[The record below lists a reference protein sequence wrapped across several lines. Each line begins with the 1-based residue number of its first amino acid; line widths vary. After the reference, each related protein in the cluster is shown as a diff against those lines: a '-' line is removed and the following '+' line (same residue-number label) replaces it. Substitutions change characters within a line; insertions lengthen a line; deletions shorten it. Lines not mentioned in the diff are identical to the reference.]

1 MSEFWLRA
9 LGFDLSRIPR
19 GAQTEFVWT
28 HAPASWSVFVLL
40 ALVAGLVYLVY
51 SLYRREMKTCRP
63 GVKAFLAVVRIAV
76 LLVLVVVFMGP
87 ALAISLRRT
96 VEPYV
101 VLLLDESLSM
111 GIQDH
116 YDAETS
122 AKVAG
127 AVGLSEETLR
137 ERAPSRAELVDAL
150 LGKDEGK
157 FLKELRKRGR
167 VRVMTFSDSLKVRE
181 ALGLASEPVAETPEA
196 AALARGE
203 PVPPLVPSG
212 ASTDLA
218 RAVRESLASLAGSPV
233 AGIVMVTDGQNTGG
247 SDPLAAAELA
257 AHQRVPLLPVGVG
270 DPRNPQNLRVA
281 DVWAPETAFAGDP
294 FQLQARL
301 HAEGMGAA
309 AVTAEFVERKAAGT
323 EEAPAQE
330 TVLERKQVTFQGEPS
345 APLGAGPAQAN
356 VSFRHTPKVPGQFIY
371 TVRVAPEPNE
381 LLKGDNERSI
391 TVRVVS
397 EQARVLLIAGSPTWD
412 FHPLRTLLI
421 RDKTINVSCWL
432 QSIDPDMQQ
441 DGDTVI
447 EKLPDKPE
455 ELFKYDVLLFL
466 DPDPLEF
473 NEAWMEALRKF
484 VGDHAGGLLWQAGPK
499 YTVRFLTAHRTREVR
514 TLLPVRLGDFTEAD
528 LRLLSE
534 THTRPWPAR
543 VTAAGTDHP
552 LLVFDKDPQVNAQ
565 IWEAMPGIYWSFP
578 SHGVKPGT
586 TTLLEHGDP
595 RLRVKEEWRPLLV
608 ASQYG
613 AGRCLYLGFNSTWR
627 WRKLGERYFDQF
639 WVQAVRYLVE
649 GRLMGGKRRGRIET
663 DRDLFTTGSRVPV
676 AATLYTPAFEPLAL
690 PTVPLLVRGQ
700 PGTPPLEAELRLVP
714 NRPGHY
720 EGAFV
725 VSQLGINEIEIALR
739 DDPSGKPVLVT
750 KQITVE
756 TPRVEFADPR
766 LNRALLA
773 DMAERSKGRYF
784 GMDEADQVAS
794 AIPDRRETIIVR
806 EKPQNLWDTTRLLG
820 LLALLLTIEWAV
832 RKYNRLM

>member
-1 MSEFWLRA
+1 MSEFWLRV
-9 LGFDLSRIPR
+9 LGFDLGRIPK

-28 HAPASWSVFVLL
+28 HAPTSWGVFVLL
-40 ALVAGLVYLVY
+40 GLVAALAYLVY
-51 SLYRREMKTCRP
+51 SLYRREMRTCRP
-63 GVKAFLAVVRIAV
+63 AVKAFLAVVRVAV

-111 GIQDH
+111 SIQDH
-116 YDAETS
+116 YDAETA
-122 AKVAG
+122 AKVAS
-127 AVGLSEETLR
+127 AVGLSTETVQ
-137 ERAPSRAELVDAL
+137 ENPPTRAGLVDAL
-150 LGKDEGK
+150 LRKDEGK
-157 FLKELRKRGR
+157 FLKDLRKRGR

-181 ALGLASEPVAETPEA
+181 ALGLASEPASETPEA

-212 ASTDLA
+212 TSTDLA
-218 RAVRESLASLAGSPV
+218 RAVRESLASLAGNPV
-233 AGIVMVTDGQNTGG
+233 AGIVMIGDGQHTGG
-247 SDPLAAAELA
+247 GDPLAAADLA
-257 AHQRVPLLPVGVG
+257 AQQRVPLFPIGIG
-270 DPRNPQNLRVA
+270 DPRNPQNLRVV

-301 HAEGMGAA
+301 SAEGLGAA
-309 AVTAEFVERKAAGT
+309 AVTAELVERKTAGT

-330 TVLERKQVTFQGEPS
+330 SVLERKQVTFQGEP
-345 APLGAGPAQAN
+345 GQAT
-356 VSFRHTPKVPGQFIY
+356 VAFRHTPKVPGQFIY
-371 TVRVAPEPNE
+371 TVRVAPQPNE
-381 LLKGDNERSI
+381 LLKSDNERSI

-412 FHPLRTLLI
+412 FQPLRTLLI

-432 QSIDPDMQQ
+432 QSIDPDMRQ

-447 EKLPDKPE
+447 EKLPDKAE
-455 ELFKYDVLLFL
+455 ELFKYDVVIFL
-466 DPDPLEF
+466 DPDPMEF
-473 NEAWMEALRKF
+473 SEAWMEALKKF

-499 YTVRFLTAHRTREVR
+499 YTVRFLTGHRTREVR

-534 THTRPWPAR
+534 THTRPWPPR
-543 VTAAGTDHP
+543 ITAAGSDHP
-552 LLVFDKDPQVNAQ
+552 ILTLDKDPQVNAR
-565 IWEAMPGIYWSFP
+565 IWEAMPGVYWSFP
-578 SHGVKPGT
+578 TSGVKPGT
-586 TTLLEHGDP
+586 ATLMEHSDP
-595 RLRVKEEWRPLLV
+595 RLRSKEEWRPLLV

-627 WRKLGERYFDQF
+627 WRKLGERHFDQF

-663 DRDLFTTGSRVPV
+663 DRDLFAAGARVPV

-690 PTVPLLVRGQ
+690 PTVPLTVRGQ
-700 PGTPPLEAELRLVP
+700 PGTQPINGELRAVP

-720 EGAFV
+720 EGAFIA
-725 VSQLGINEIEIALR
+725 SQLGILELEVALR

-773 DMAERSKGRYF
+773 DMAERSKGCYF
-784 GMDEADQVAS
+784 AIEEAGQVAA
-794 AIPDRRETIIVR
+794 AIPDRHETIIVR

-820 LLALLLTIEWAV
+820 LLAVLLTIEWAV

>member
-1 MSEFWLRA
+1 MNEFWLRV
-9 LGFDLSRIPR
+9 LGFDLSRIPK
-19 GAQTEFVWT
+19 GADTEFVWT
-28 HAPASWSVFVLL
+28 HAPTSWGVFVLL
-40 ALVAGLVYLVY
+40 GLVAGLAYLAY
-51 SLYRREMKTCRP
+51 TLYRREMSTCRP
-63 GVKAFLAVVRIAV
+63 GIKAFLAVVRIAV
-76 LLVLVVVFMGP
+76 LVVLVVVFMGP

-111 GIQDH
+111 SIQDH
-116 YDAETS
+116 YDTETS
-122 AKVAG
+122 AKVGG
-127 AVGLSEETLR
+127 AVSLSAEALR
-137 ERAPSRAELVDAL
+137 EKPPSRAELVNAL
-150 LGKDEGK
+150 LRKDEGK
-157 FLKELRKRGR
+157 FLKDLRKRGR
-167 VRVMTFSDSLKVRE
+167 VRVMTFSDSLRVRE
-181 ALGLASEPVAETPEA
+181 AMGLASEPTPDTEAA

-212 ASTDLA
+212 TSTDLA
-218 RAVRESLASLAGSPV
+218 RAVRESLASLAGNPV

-247 SDPLAAAELA
+247 SDPLAAAEA
-257 AHQRVPLLPVGVG
+257 AAQQRVPIFPIGVG
-270 DPRNPQNLRVA
+270 DPRNPQNLRVV

-294 FQLQARL
+294 FQVQAKL
-301 HAEGMGAA
+301 SAEGIGAA
-309 AVTAEFVERKAAGT
+309 AVTAELVERKAADTGET
-323 EEAPAQE
+323 PGQE
-330 TVLERKQVTFQGEPS
+330 SILERKQVAFQGDPS
-345 APLGAGPAQAN
+345 APPGAGPAQAS
-356 VSFRHTPKVPGQFIY
+356 VAFRHTPKAPGQFIY
-371 TVRVAPEPNE
+371 TVRVAPQPNE
-381 LLKGDNERSI
+381 LLKNDNERSI
-391 TVRVVS
+391 AVRVVS

-432 QSIDPDMQQ
+432 QSIDPDMRQ

-455 ELFKYDVLLFL
+455 ELFKYDVVILL
-466 DPDPLEF
+466 DPDPMEF
-473 NEAWMEALRKF
+473 NEAWLEALKKF

-499 YTVRFLTAHRTREVR
+499 YTVRFLTQHRTREMR

-543 VTAAGTDHP
+543 LTPAGTDHP
-552 LLVFDKDPQVNAQ
+552 LLALDKDPQLNARL
-565 IWEAMPGIYWSFP
+565 WEAMPGVYWSFP
-578 SHGVKPGT
+578 SHGVKPGA
-586 TTLLEHGDP
+586 TTLIEHSDP
-595 RLRVKEEWRPLLV
+595 RLRVKEEARPLLV

-627 WRKLGERYFDQF
+627 WRKLGERCFDQF
-639 WVQAVRYLVE
+639 WVQAIRYLVE
-649 GRLMGGKRRGRIET
+649 GRLMGGKKRGRIET
-663 DRDLFTTGSRVPV
+663 DRDLFTAGSRVPV
-676 AATLYTPAFEPLAL
+676 AATLHTPAFEPLTT
-690 PTVPLLVRGQ
+690 PTMPLIVRGQ
-700 PGTPPLEAELRLVP
+700 PGTPPVETELRLVP

-725 VSQLGINEIEIALR
+725 AARLGINELEIALR

-766 LNRALLA
+766 LNRALLT

-784 GMDEADQVAS
+784 GVEEAAQVAA
-794 AIPDRRETIIVR
+794 AIPDRHETIIVR

-820 LLALLLTIEWAV
+820 LLAVLLTIEWAV